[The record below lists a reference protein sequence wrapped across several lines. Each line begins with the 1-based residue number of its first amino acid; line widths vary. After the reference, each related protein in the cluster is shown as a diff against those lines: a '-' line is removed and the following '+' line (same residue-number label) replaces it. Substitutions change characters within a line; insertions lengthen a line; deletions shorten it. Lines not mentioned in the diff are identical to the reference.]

1 MSLEKDIKIG
11 DDKRPIS
18 KIVSQEKLYN
28 IANGEV
34 LTDEFGN
41 EILTEVETYVLSGV
55 TMEKS
60 TSVVFNT
67 KSQSST
73 NFNKISIASTTAT
86 YSSGNTNNVGIAT
99 TNPSITVGD
108 FISGTS
114 IPDGTRVSRVGIG
127 SIFISNNTINT
138 TSLSELVLIER
149 KNFFKTKSRPTIKIA
164 EQFRESSEV
173 STTLLGVNRAET
185 QLSLFSNVS
194 SYGLDP
200 DEFEF
205 YAVNSGISL
214 GSWEERRNA
223 VYGYRYRAKQTE
235 ETQESGIRLTAF
247 PTPYSFPFGPKFE
260 KLGLYNST
268 LFQQY
273 LNFIQLGNQLYDYFN
288 TGTGSTQGYPSSWKE
303 NFLPKGFAEPVGGDV
318 KYNIDIESAFAR
330 IDTWADTWRNIK
342 DGTLTDPDNQSFN
355 FAKVNQVTGTSQY
368 GSDTTRPG
376 YSDSNSRFA
385 YLQSRRVFRYQPG
398 RISGFTFGLRS
409 STEAVTGITLEWG
422 ISNPTDQ
429 YVFKID
435 AGQFSIVRRSTV
447 PLETEVLTRNG
458 LTSADQKYISS
469 GNPLDSQTY
478 YTITI
483 PRDKFNGDPLN
494 SNGPSGYLIQPEK
507 VTMYKIEFG
516 WYGAIGARFYVYIPT
531 GNGDA
536 RWVVAH
542 TLVIENSLT
551 APCLRDSYFRF
562 KYSLNIANTGDVRT
576 PQYLYKYGASYYIDG
591 GDEGTSE
598 IYSVSSGITSTF
610 TTTGKTLL
618 GIAPKQSIL
627 NRDGIPI
634 ENKKLIIPTN
644 LNISTDSL
652 TEVKTVSCS
661 ACPGFGHVYTPGIGT
676 TESGR
681 NVNITFTSGDTIS
694 ADSGSYFYESDIGAK
709 LIAPSIYNAYIKEV
723 SDQVGSGIS
732 FQTAK
737 IEGFTGVNNLTLGTR
752 DLSGTEILDRVAGI
766 VTTID
771 TSGDV
776 SYPYPVR
783 LSNYNAVA
791 AAEFKFTGSKIEI
804 QFVNPGNGDDYAHFA
819 DFLIGVTDK
828 TPDVSL
834 PDTLNGFVIGA
845 ATTTVLP
852 NSDILFGKHT
862 HSYARFDEN
871 GVEQGEGWG
880 LSQPPLRM
888 GIDYRIPGL
897 ANPAGGT
904 CSKVTITV
912 DNPIEVV
919 NAQEYSVNP
928 ETGDN
933 DGSYFIQ
940 IPGTFPSLTYTGG
953 QVALL
958 NPASGTPNTPVLT
971 YVTYSE
977 EPVGPYVSSGN
988 LFSYIKISGPTGLTN
1003 FTLLFR
1009 PVRLTGTGNVNASK
1023 LYNYNPFPL
1032 YLVAKLQDNS
1042 QINNITVKETVGDF
1056 QRTISPKWY
1065 VNDKAS
1071 VQLYGGKTDNAGTP
1085 PTNFLEIDRLSS
1097 ALIDTQ
1103 NNSQLRPSQT
1113 RDVLYIGANT
1123 TKSINMSKV
1132 FGQDR
1137 RVITPDNNNVEATF
1151 IVAKKI
1157 DGAPGDTGTI
1167 QSSLNFK
1174 EQ

>member
-1 MSLEKDIKIG
+1 LFSI
-11 DDKRPIS
+11 R
-18 KIVSQEKLYN
+18 
-28 IANGEV
+28 
-34 LTDEFGN
+34 
-41 EILTEVETYVLSGV
+41 
-55 TMEKS
+55 
-60 TSVVFNT
+60 

-149 KNFFKTKSRPTIKIA
+149 KNFFKTKSRPTIKVA
-164 EQFRESSEV
+164 EQFKESSEV

-205 YAVNSGISL
+205 YAANSGISF

-223 VYGYRYRAKQTE
+223 VYGYRYGAKQTE

-318 KYNIDIESAFAR
+318 KYSTDIGSAFAR
-330 IDTWADTWRNIK
+330 IDTWTDTWRNIK
-342 DGTLTDPDNQSFN
+342 DGTLTDPVTNQSFN

-447 PLETEVLTRNG
+447 PLEPQVLTRNG
-458 LTSADQKYISS
+458 LTSVDQKYISS

-516 WYGAIGARFYVYIPT
+516 WYGAIGARFYVYIPAGT
-531 GNGDA
+531 GDA

-862 HSYARFDEN
+862 HSYASFDEN
-871 GVEQGEGWG
+871 GVEQSESQG
-880 LSQPPLRM
+880 LNLLRM

-928 ETGDN
+928 KTGDN

-1056 QRTISPKWY
+1056 QRTITPKWY
-1065 VNDKAS
+1065 VNTNAS
-1071 VQLYGGKTDNAGTP
+1071 VQLYGGLTDNAGTP

-1113 RDVLYIGANT
+1113 RDVLYIGANN
-1123 TKSINMSKV
+1123 TKSINMSKI